1 MKALL
6 TTKRTTG
13 IATIIGAIG
22 YLVFDNIKEP
32 SNIELIDFIR
42 GFFTGTTITTLL
54 IFIILLI
61 TEITKKKKT
70 KLNVYFRV
78 Q

>member
-6 TTKRTTG
+6 TTKKTTG

-32 SNIELIDFIR
+32 SHPELIDFLR

-54 IFIILLI
+54 IFVILLI
-61 TEITKKKKT
+61 TEIIKKRK
-70 KLNVYFRV
+70 N
-78 Q
+78 